1 MRRNRRPGG
10 AAAAA
15 SSAGRTALALC
26 RCYRGGGQ
34 CTLWASAARRL
45 RSSAAG
51 GNPRHCP
58 RRDGSIIR
66 VCVQPASMCWANTG
80 RDIGG
85 RERAGRERSRQ
96 SAGYDG
102 QLMRKRTKFL
112 SADARRNLDGIR
124 EHQMRTS
131 GHEHSAGGKPAGVQ
145 RRSTL
150 VSVQRRSL

>member
-1 MRRNRRPGG
+1 MRRNPPTGRRCGCCVKCG
-10 AAAAA
+10 KNSTCAMQML
-15 SSAGRTALALC
+15 SWRRSMHTMGK
-26 RCYRGGGQ
+26 RGK
-34 CTLWASAARRL
+34 AL

-85 RERAGRERSRQ
+85 RERAGRDRSRQ